1 MSRLDIH
8 KRLKEARKK
17 LNLNQLV
24 IASDLGIQ
32 QKSISEIEN
41 GKIQNIPNTY
51 IYYFYKKGISLDWIY
66 DNKDP
71 MIILSS
77 ENQSAGQVNT
87 LSFLFE
93 NSQDKT
99 EKKAADLNQENTVTE
114 QVKIENRGIAPMQDA
129 FFERLI
135 ESKDFTIKSLMAY
148 IQSLENTQLF
158 LKKLIQPKE

>member
-24 IASDLGIQ
+24 IASDLGIH

-51 IYYFYKKGISLDWIY
+51 IYYFYKRGISLEWIY
-66 DNKDP
+66 DNKGP
-71 MIILSS
+71 MLISSS
-77 ENQSAGQVNT
+77 ENQSGDTINT

-93 NSQDKT
+93 NSQDKP
-99 EKKAADLNQENTVTE
+99 ENKIAEMKEENSVAE
-114 QVKIENRGIAPMQDA
+114 PVKNENRAIVPTYDA
-129 FFERLI
+129 FFERLV